1 MTDGWVGTRG
11 GREEFQG
18 KLQIADQMMG
28 GDDDSS
34 VNWQRERAMWEHRE
48 DLVHFKF
55 ILNK

>member
-28 GDDDSS
+28 GVDDSS
-34 VNWQRERAMWEHRE
+34 VNWQQRESYVGAQRGFGA
-48 DLVHFKF
+48 F
-55 ILNK
+55 

>member
-34 VNWQRERAMWEHRE
+34 VNWQQRELCGSTERIWC
-48 DLVHFKF
+48 
-55 ILNK
+55 ILNLF